1 MEWGERYL
9 SEDVIIYMC
18 SSAKMY
24 LVLYIAMYLVA
35 ASPQTAPSTPTPWPR
50 GGCCG
55 VPRPRL
61 WHPHAPHL
69 SVGAL
74 SAASEHQ
81 CSRPYAISEDTCV
94 NLAYSK
100 SWLNRGLS

>member
-1 MEWGERYL
+1 MGREILEQRCHYL
-9 SEDVIIYMC
+9 HVQQCKNVLSAIYC
-18 SSAKMY
+18 NVLGPSQPADCPQHPNALAKGW
-24 LVLYIAMYLVA
+24 VLRGSQARAL
-35 ASPQTAPSTPTPWPR
+35 APA
-50 GGCCG
+50 C
-55 VPRPRL
+55 
-61 WHPHAPHL
+61 PHL

-81 CSRPYAISEDTCV
+81 CSRPYAISEDTRV